1 MEQIET
7 VFHGFFQDKWTARG
21 CNLTGWPHCP
31 ENLRISKENAKLLN
45 EEFTKEELINVVFK
59 QGNNKSPGLDGI
71 TNSFFKFY
79 WKIVGDDT
87 WKAIEEFFKTGI
99 MHNEWKDTLLVLIPK
114 VKNPK
119 QAAFL
124 HGRSMSDHVLLAHEV
139 FHKMKISKRK
149 KGFMVVKLDMEQA
162 YDSMCWDT
170 LFQVLNMFGFPMK
183 LTMLIMECIRNARF
197 AFILNGKNSK
207 WIIAENG
214 FRQGCPLSPF
224 LYVIC
229 SQLLSL
235 AIAQRGQDL
244 GIQVSCRAHKISH
257 LLFADDV
264 LLFSKATKKLAVKM
278 NKIVRDFCSWTGLR
292 INISKSQ
299 ILFSKRIN
307 RMNRIHVMKI
317 LKFKLV

>member
-1 MEQIET
+1 MEQIEY
-7 VFHGFFQDKWTARG
+7 VFYSFFQDKWTARG
-21 CNLTGWPHCP
+21 CNMTEWPYCP
-31 ENLRISKENAKLLN
+31 ENLKISKENAKLLN
-45 EEFTKEELINVVFK
+45 EEFTKEELIKVVFK

-79 WKIVGDDT
+79 WKIVGEDT
-87 WKAIEEFFKTGI
+87 WKAIDEFFKTDI
-99 MHNEWKDTLLVLIPK
+99 MHKEWNDTLLVLIPK

-119 QAAFL
+119 QASFL

-149 KGFMVVKLDMEQA
+149 NGFMAVKLDMEQA

-170 LFQVLNMFGFPMK
+170 LFFGFPMK
-183 LTMLIMECIRNARF
+183 LIMLIMECIRNARF
-197 AFILNGKNSK
+197 AFILNGNNSK

-214 FRQGCPLSPF
+214 FRQGCPLLPF

-229 SQLLSL
+229 SQLLSF

-244 GIQVSCRAHKISH
+244 GIQVSCRANKISH

-264 LLFSKATKKLAVKM
+264 LLFSKATKQLAVKM
-278 NKIVRDFCSWTGLR
+278 DKIVKDFFSWIGL
-292 INISKSQ
+292 
-299 ILFSKRIN
+299 
-307 RMNRIHVMKI
+307 
-317 LKFKLV
+317 